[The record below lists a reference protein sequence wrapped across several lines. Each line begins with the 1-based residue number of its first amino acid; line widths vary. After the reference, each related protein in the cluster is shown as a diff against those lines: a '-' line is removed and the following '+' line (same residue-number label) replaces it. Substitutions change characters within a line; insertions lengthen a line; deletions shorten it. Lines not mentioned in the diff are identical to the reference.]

1 MNPSEVN
8 KIFNNVQNAI
18 DVPLMDIYNV
28 STLIMDTLV
37 SVNKYFVFT
46 FGLQMYEGIPH
57 YIHAIILAENENNA
71 FEILKYKLNT
81 IKVDSSSCYDPEST
95 FEDLTFEDFDVNPL
109 HNNEHTILCEPRI
122 EYLLID
128 QGYWDGSSSYGGLTY
143 TLCEYK
149 HKCKPQK
156 EYVNIYEDRNDYFN
170 AHTYYPD
177 ERIETE
183 YNADNVEIAQSY
195 IQYLF

>member
-1 MNPSEVN
+1 MNTFKLN
-8 KIFNNVQNAI
+8 KMVKKAI
-18 DVPLMDIYNV
+18 NVPLVN
-28 STLIMDTLV
+28 TLI
-37 SVNKYFVFT
+37 SKNKYFIFDYNLKM
-46 FGLQMYEGIPH
+46 FHGIPH
-57 YIHAIILAENENNA
+57 IIQAIILANNKKDA
-71 FEILKYKLNT
+71 FELLKLKLSKT
-81 IKVDSSSCYDPEST
+81 KVDASCCYDP
-95 FEDLTFEDFDVNPL
+95 DLTFEEL
-109 HNNEHTILCEPRI
+109 TIEEFAQADTLYNSEYTVLCEPRI
-122 EYLLID
+122 DYLLIL
-128 QGYWDGSSSYGGLTY
+128 QGYWDGSSSYDGLTY
-143 TLCEYK
+143 TLCQYK